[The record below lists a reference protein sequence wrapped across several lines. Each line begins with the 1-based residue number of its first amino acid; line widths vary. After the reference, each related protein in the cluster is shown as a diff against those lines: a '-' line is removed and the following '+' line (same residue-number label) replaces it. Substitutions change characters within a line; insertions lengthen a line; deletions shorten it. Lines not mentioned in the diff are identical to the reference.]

1 MAKNLMIVESPAKA
15 KTIEK
20 FLGSD
25 FQVVSC
31 YGHIRDLPKDD
42 KGIDIQNNFTPIYE
56 VSEDKIQVVD
66 TLKKMAAQSQEVW
79 LATDEDREGEAISW
93 HLCDVLGLNPH
104 SAKRIVFHEITKP
117 AIAKAVAK
125 PRIIN
130 QNLVDAQQARRI
142 LDRLV
147 GFEVSPIL
155 WRKVSH
161 SAKSA
166 GRVQSVAVRIIVE
179 REREIQQHRS
189 QPYFRIVANF
199 NITDEYGKT
208 VLLKAELNR
217 KLERT
222 AEAQQWLETCKGAH
236 YTISDIQ
243 VKPAKKS
250 PPAPF
255 TTSTL
260 QQEASR
266 KLGFTVART
275 MRVAQ
280 KLYEDGKITYMRT
293 DSPVLS
299 ETAIKAVS
307 AQIEQ
312 QFGER
317 YLQTRQFKAQSD
329 GAQEAHEAIRPTY
342 FEQSEAGN
350 SPDEKRLYGL
360 IWKRAVAS
368 QMADAQLERTQV
380 TIDISTQP
388 DYLQAKGEVVKFDGF
403 LRLYRESAIDE
414 ESEETQEAMLP
425 PLQIGQLLSLREIQ
439 ATERF
444 TRPAPRYN
452 EASLVR
458 KLEELGIGRPSTYAP
473 TISTIQNRGYVVRED
488 REGVSQTFTI
498 FTLKGEEIEQ
508 PQRITTTKGNEV
520 VGTEKGK
527 LFPTDVGAVVN
538 DFLVTNFEEVFDYN
552 FTANIE
558 KEFDEIAHG
567 HKAWRQVIGT
577 FYGSFHPM
585 VENTLETSSRATGE
599 RQLGID
605 PKSGKPVIARLGR
618 YGAMVQV
625 GNTDDSEKPAFASI
639 RKPMTIETITL
650 EQALDMFK
658 LPRSIGD
665 YEGSEVKVS
674 EGRFGPY
681 VLHQSKFY
689 SLNKSQDPMTLDLEQ
704 AIALIEAKR
713 QAEAQRIILD
723 FTPEHNIQ
731 VLNGRYGPYIKA
743 GDKNVKIP
751 KGKEPTKL
759 TLEECLELADATPE
773 PKPKKTTAAKSA
785 KATSTKSTA
794 AKKTTTKGKNTT
806 ATKKTKPKSE
816 K

>member
-222 AEAQQWLETCKGAH
+222 AEAQQWLETCKRAR
-236 YTISDIQ
+236 YSISDIQ

-280 KLYEDGKITYMRT
+280 KLYEAGKITYMRT

-342 FEQSEAGN
+342 FEQPEAGD

-488 REGVSQTFTI
+488 REGVAQTFTI
-498 FTLKGEEIEQ
+498 FTLKGEDIEQ
-508 PQRITTTKGNEV
+508 PQRVTTTKGSEV

-704 AIALIEAKR
+704 SIALIEAKR

-773 PKPKKTTAAKSA
+773 PKTKKATVTKSA
-785 KATSTKSTA
+785 KATSTKSSA
-794 AKKTTTKGKNTT
+794 AKTTTKGKNTT